1 MNPCTDWQPHLVSEV
16 AKPRKPGQGL
26 GWAIE
31 GDILIHGGGTGGFR
45 TNLEV
50 NPKNRTVRVFLSN
63 SASSSGEV
71 RIEGDFLSIQ
81 GYWSGVLKT
90 EKKKLRLVSYISQT
104 GRMVLY
110 SIDQGHQSFLSAKS
124 SLVND
129 RFDFSFPVIEG
140 IYSGRFEK
148 GELVGAITQ
157 GGGHGRPLTLIY
169 SKDIPDILRKGLDET
184 LLGNLKN
191 LAGHWSGYLGGK
203 EALFVY
209 IKISNIGELSILEL
223 YSPDQHDQAITIN
236 SARLESG
243 KFEFRSDGINGK
255 FSGKLAK
262 NRKSISG
269 FWKQGRKRTEL
280 ALIFTEEKPVRK

>member
-1 MNPCTDWQPHLVSEV
+1 
-16 AKPRKPGQGL
+16 
-26 GWAIE
+26 
-31 GDILIHGGGTGGFR
+31 
-45 TNLEV
+45 
-50 NPKNRTVRVFLSN
+50 
-63 SASSSGEV
+63 
-71 RIEGDFLSIQ
+71 
-81 GYWSGVLKT
+81 
-90 EKKKLRLVSYISQT
+90 
-104 GRMVLY
+104 MVLY

-140 IYSGRFEK
+140 IYSGRFEN

-157 GGGHGRPLTLIY
+157 GGGYGRPLTLTY

-184 LLGNLKN
+184 LSGNLTN

-243 KFEFRSDGINGK
+243 NLNSDPMG
-255 FSGKLAK
+255 
-262 NRKSISG
+262 
-269 FWKQGRKRTEL
+269 
-280 ALIFTEEKPVRK
+280 